1 MVTPRGDHP
10 TPPPPRPPLS
20 ASSPSHQSNH
30 ADSVSPPTPQGLEL
44 TSPVVAAALQPAV
57 PVFTGALA
65 VALGSERVSFRRR
78 DGWAKLLGS
87 ALVVTGALVT
97 GASGG
102 GRSNP

>member
-1 MVTPRGDHP
+1 M
-10 TPPPPRPPLS
+10 
-20 ASSPSHQSNH
+20 
-30 ADSVSPPTPQGLEL
+30 
-44 TSPVVAAALQPAV
+44 VAAALQPAV

-102 GRSNP
+102 GSSNPYATSTALTHSPHVHPQR

>member
-1 MVTPRGDHP
+1 M
-10 TPPPPRPPLS
+10 
-20 ASSPSHQSNH
+20 
-30 ADSVSPPTPQGLEL
+30 SPPTPQGLEL

-102 GRSNP
+102 VCSNP